1 MSSIKVRLFRYISLI
16 STLAT
21 LAWLSEKGKRANGSA
36 TRLPVSGEDNDNSPF
51 TNEPLGGQAQIQ
63 AAGSG
68 AMEVDGFDR
77 TV

>member
-1 MSSIKVRLFRYISLI
+1 MSSIKVRSLRYISLI
-16 STLAT
+16 STLVT

-36 TRLPVSGEDNDNSPF
+36 AHLPVSGEDNSNSPY
-51 TNEPLGGQAQIQ
+51 TNEPLGDQAQIQ

-68 AMEVDGFDR
+68 AMEVDDYDR